1 MDRIINKLFEGHE
14 PFSIL
19 ESTDG
24 EIIMT
29 IPIYGYGEI
38 EIIKNSNYKVNIP
51 SMKPYT
57 PPETKIFQNELEAM
71 SYLFKDDEL

>member
-24 EIIMT
+24 EIIVT

-38 EIIKNSNYKVNIP
+38 EIIKNDNYKVNIP
-51 SMKPYT
+51 STKPYT
-57 PPETKIFQNELEAM
+57 PPETKTFQNETETMAF
-71 SYLFKDDEL
+71 LFKED